1 MPFVHLVRQESA
13 DSRHAQVGDAD
24 FHDPVSIRLPGDAVP
39 AQTINRKVR
48 VPPVRRRLRRTA
60 SSPEMVAC
68 CIQRAARHSGSQQVI
83 YGACGRPLPASS
95 SAQVGGWP
103 GGGVQLQV
111 PPEVVPSRQV
121 AAPPETRVRTPEEPP
136 PEGCLD
142 SGAVPARFAEDRT
155 GRGGRKPPGIISDAC
170 ATGVFAVHFWIQ
182 PRQDVEIHGIHDD
195 RARFRREVVG
205 EVCASA
211 DAAGH
216 GTSPMARIGN
226 SILPYR
232 ARIKPGFRFN
242 EADCHSRL

>member
-68 CIQRAARHSGSQQVI
+68 CIKRAARHSGSQQVI

-95 SAQVGGWP
+95 SAQGGGWP

-111 PPEVVPSRQV
+111 PPDVVPSRQV
-121 AAPPETRVRTPEEPP
+121 AAPPETSVRTPEEPP

-142 SGAVPARFAEDRT
+142 SGRCPRGSRRIGRAGEAASRPASFRT
-155 GRGGRKPPGIISDAC
+155 PAQPACSPFIMESPDAC
-170 ATGVFAVHFWIQ
+170 
-182 PRQDVEIHGIHDD
+182 R
-195 RARFRREVVG
+195 
-205 EVCASA
+205 
-211 DAAGH
+211 
-216 GTSPMARIGN
+216 
-226 SILPYR
+226 
-232 ARIKPGFRFN
+232 
-242 EADCHSRL
+242 